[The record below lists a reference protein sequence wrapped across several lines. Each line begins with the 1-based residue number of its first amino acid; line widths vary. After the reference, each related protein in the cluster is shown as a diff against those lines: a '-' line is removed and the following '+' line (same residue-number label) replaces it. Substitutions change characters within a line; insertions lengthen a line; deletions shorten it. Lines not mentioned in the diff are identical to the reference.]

1 MLANQTFQIRPLPTL
16 VFGVDSS
23 LELAA
28 QVKALGRSSAL
39 IVTDKGLMA
48 SGAATALLEKL
59 AADGVQVEVFD
70 GVAAN
75 PTDENVEAGALRLRA
90 LGDAVVVALGGGSSM
105 DCGKA
110 IALLATNGDKVTDLQ
125 TRGRKEPGVPVIAVA
140 TTAGTGSETNSACV
154 ITNTALGRKTYVM
167 HPSIVPV
174 VSILDPKLTLG
185 LPKYPTA
192 TCGFD
197 VLTHAIEAFTS
208 ARTTPYSD
216 AVALGAIQLV
226 AQYVRTAVED
236 GSNLEARSQMLMA
249 SCMAAIAFN
258 VSGLGAAHGTGH
270 ALSARLNA
278 AHGQTLATMLPHV
291 MAYNLEVCAAKY
303 AQVAEAMGVAT
314 PGASTEDQA
323 RAAIAAVVALRDD
336 IGITRSI
343 RDLGG
348 TDELLALL
356 VGDAMADGVNLSNA
370 RPVDAQAIEALYRA
384 AW

>member
-249 SCMAAIAFN
+249 SSMAAIAFN

>member
-16 VFGVDSS
+16 VFGADSS
-23 LELAA
+23 LDLASH
-28 QVKALGRSSAL
+28 VKALGRSSAL

-48 SGAATALLEKL
+48 SGAAAALLEKL

-90 LGDAVVVALGGGSSM
+90 LGDAVVIALGGGSSM

-174 VSILDPKLTLG
+174 VSVLDPKLTLG

-216 AVALGAIQLV
+216 AVALGAIELV
-226 AQYVRTAVED
+226 AKYVRTAVEN
-236 GSNLEARSQMLMA
+236 GSDLEARSQMLMA
-249 SCMAAIAFN
+249 SSMAAIAFN

-291 MAYNLEVCAAKY
+291 MAYNLDVCAAKY
-303 AQVAEAMGVAT
+303 AQVAQAMGVARS
-314 PGASTEDQA
+314 GASIEDQA
-323 RAAIAAVVALRDD
+323 RAAIDAVVALRED
-336 IGITRSI
+336 IGIARSI

-348 TDELLALL
+348 RDELQPLL

-370 RPVDAQAIEALYRA
+370 KPVDAQAIEALYRA

>member
-16 VFGVDSS
+16 VFGADSS
-23 LELAA
+23 LDLASH
-28 QVKALGRSSAL
+28 VKALGRSSAL

-90 LGDAVVVALGGGSSM
+90 LGDAVVIALGGGSSM

-174 VSILDPKLTLG
+174 VSVLDPKLTLG

-216 AVALGAIQLV
+216 AVALGAIELV
-226 AQYVRTAVED
+226 AKYVRTAVEN
-236 GSNLEARSQMLMA
+236 GSDLEARSQMLMA
-249 SCMAAIAFN
+249 SSMAAIAFN

-291 MAYNLEVCAAKY
+291 MTYNLDVCAAKY
-303 AQVAEAMGVAT
+303 AQVAQAMGAAK
-314 PGASTEDQA
+314 PGASIEDQA
-323 RAAIAAVVALRDD
+323 QAAIDAVVALRED
-336 IGITRSI
+336 IGISRSI

-348 TDELLALL
+348 TDELLPLL
-356 VGDAMADGVNLSNA
+356 VGDALADGVNLSNA